1 MPTNVGVRW
10 VTPPAVLAGAIELY
24 GKMVVDAV
32 VQVAEEIDAL
42 MEADAKQN
50 HPWTNRTGDAEA
62 GLFGKTVRDA
72 AAGLVSIYLSHGTE
86 VDYGIWLEINHGGA
100 YAVIMRTIEAHLPE
114 LQAKLNGLLQG

>member
-10 VTPPAVLAGAIELY
+10 VTPPAVLAGAIEAY
-24 GKMVVDAV
+24 GKMVINA
-32 VQVAEEIDAL
+32 VAEVAKEIEVL
-42 MEADAKQN
+42 MVADAKQN

-62 GLFGKTVRDA
+62 GLFGETVREA

-86 VDYGIWLEINHGGA
+86 VEYGIWLEINHGGA

-114 LQAKLNGLLQG
+114 LKAKLQALF